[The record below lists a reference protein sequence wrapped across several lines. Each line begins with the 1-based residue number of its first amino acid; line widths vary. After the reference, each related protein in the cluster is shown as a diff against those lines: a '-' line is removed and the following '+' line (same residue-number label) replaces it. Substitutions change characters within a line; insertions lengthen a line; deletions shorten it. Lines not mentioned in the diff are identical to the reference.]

1 MLLPVG
7 ELTKHEVRQR
17 ANALGL
23 RTAAKPDSQDV
34 CFITSAGGR
43 REFLGDRMSLHPGR
57 VVDTEGRDVGAVD
70 AVELVTI
77 GQRRG
82 LGAVAGERS
91 YAINVDV
98 AGAVVTIGRADD
110 LLTGDQQLGAVSFV
124 GDPFA
129 GDVLAQCSAHGEP
142 RAALLEGTTLVW
154 TTPQRRVAPGRAS
167 RSTTYPTPSSS
178 AAPPPRD
185 SGWVRFGSGRARRSP
200 GGDARPRQDR
210 TPRCAASRL
219 SHAARHPIRR
229 RRCPT

>member
-110 LLTGDQQLGAVSFV
+110 LLTGEQQLGAVSFV
-124 GDPFA
+124 GDA
-129 GDVLAQCSAHGEP
+129 V
-142 RAALLEGTTLVW
+142 
-154 TTPQRRVAPGRAS
+154 RR
-167 RSTTYPTPSSS
+167 
-178 AAPPPRD
+178 
-185 SGWVRFGSGRARRSP
+185 
-200 GGDARPRQDR
+200 
-210 TPRCAASRL
+210 
-219 SHAARHPIRR
+219 
-229 RRCPT
+229 